1 MYVVKNPRERKKNMF
16 NYDKLWKLLI
26 DRKMKKKDLVHGAK
40 ITPTAVANMG
50 KGLPVSLSVIG
61 KICDF
66 LKCGISDVV
75 EYEARDDI

>member
-1 MYVVKNPRERKKNMF
+1 MF
-16 NYDKLWKLLI
+16 NYDKLWRLLI

-50 KGLPVSLSVIG
+50 KGISINL
-61 KICDF
+61 
-66 LKCGISDVV
+66 SDVM

>member
-1 MYVVKNPRERKKNMF
+1 MYAVKNPRERKKNMF

-50 KGLPVSLSVIG
+50 KGISNSLS
-61 KICDF
+61 
-66 LKCGISDVV
+66 DVM

>member
-1 MYVVKNPRERKKNMF
+1 MYAIKNPRERNKNMF

-40 ITPTAVANMG
+40 ITPTVVTNIG
-50 KGLPVSLSVIG
+50 KGIFDSLS
-61 KICDF
+61 
-66 LKCGISDVV
+66 DVM